1 MPRWPDTR
9 AMDLLGLDVPVIQ
22 APMSGVGYADMAVA
36 VCRAG
41 GLGSLG
47 AASLA
52 PDTLRAE
59 AAAVR
64 AGTNRAWNVNFFC
77 HQPPRA
83 MAAQDA
89 LWGGYSLVDAELRGM
104 ALLLAMDGGWS
115 HYINLSGQDFPLKS
129 QEYIRQ
135 FFAANPGKQFIR
147 ALDQRKER
155 PDTMNRISHM
165 FTEGGGVVAATGIA
179 RSYLAGDTPFIG
191 TQWKAVT
198 RSFCEYV
205 CHDPRA
211 DRFKTFYR
219 DSFIADEAFF
229 QTVIMNSG
237 DQGMVMN
244 DDLRMIDWVPD
255 GDIKLRPRDYDVADI
270 EQLRRSPD
278 LFARKFNAENDPE
291 VMTLLERHLRTP
303 EASIY
308 LKPAQVPGS
317 GPSLSRSLPVA
328 A

>member
-1 MPRWPDTR
+1 MPRTIP
-9 AMDLLGLDVPVIQ
+9 AHFP
-22 APMSGVGYADMAVA
+22 
-36 VCRAG
+36 
-41 GLGSLG
+41 
-47 AASLA
+47 
-52 PDTLRAE
+52 
-59 AAAVR
+59 AAAPTTTIAYFLLVHRFPQQFKRLFR
-64 AGTNRAWNVNFFC
+64 AIYVPGNQYVVHIDKSSGSAIADDLQAFLRPFRGVELLD
-77 HQPPRA
+77 P
-83 MAAQDA
+83 QDA

-104 ALLLAMDGGWS
+104 DRLLQMDAGWS
-115 HYINLSGQDFPLKS
+115 HFINLSGQDFPLKS

-155 PDTMNRISHM
+155 PDTMNRISHI
-165 FTEGGGVVAATGIA
+165 FTEGDGVMTPTGIA
-179 RSYLAGDTPFIG
+179 RGYLAGDTPFIG

-211 DRFKTFYR
+211 ERFKTFYR
-219 DSFIADEAFF
+219 DSFISDEAFF

-255 GDIKLRPRDYDVADI
+255 GDIKLRPRDYEVEDFDT
-270 EQLRRSPD
+270 LRRSPD
-278 LFARKFNAENDPE
+278 LFARKFNAEKDAE
-291 VMTLLERHLRTP
+291 ILTLLERHLRTP
-303 EASIY
+303 EASTY
-308 LKPAQVPGS
+308 RQSTGLPTS
-317 GPSLSRSLPVA
+317 DPSVRVTASVA

>member
-1 MPRWPDTR
+1 MPAPIPAHILPAPPKTTIAYFLLVHRFPEQFKRLFR
-9 AMDLLGLDVPVIQ
+9 AIYDPGNQYVVHIDK
-22 APMSGVGYADMAVA
+22 S
-36 VCRAG
+36 
-41 GLGSLG
+41 SG
-47 AASLA
+47 AALADDLSAFLA
-52 PDTLRAE
+52 PYRGVEIL
-59 AAAVR
+59 
-64 AGTNRAWNVNFFC
+64 
-77 HQPPRA
+77 P
-83 MAAQDA
+83 AQDA

-104 ALLLAMDGGWS
+104 ARLIAMDGGWS

-129 QEYIRQ
+129 QDYIRQ

-155 PDTMNRISHM
+155 PDTMNRISHV
-165 FTEGGGVVAATGIA
+165 FTEGNGVMIPTGIP
-179 RSYLAGDTPFIG
+179 RSYLPGDTPFIG

-229 QTVIMNSG
+229 QTVMMNSG

-255 GDIKLRPRDYDVADI
+255 GDIKLRPRDYEAADI
-270 EQLRRSPD
+270 DQLRRSPD
-278 LFARKFNAENDPE
+278 LFARKFNAENDPD
-291 VMTLLERHLRTP
+291 VLTLLEQHLRSP
-303 EASIY
+303 EGSIY
-308 LKPAQVPGS
+308 HKAARLPGA
-317 GPSLSRSLPVA
+317 GLSLRRAEA
-328 A
+328 AAA